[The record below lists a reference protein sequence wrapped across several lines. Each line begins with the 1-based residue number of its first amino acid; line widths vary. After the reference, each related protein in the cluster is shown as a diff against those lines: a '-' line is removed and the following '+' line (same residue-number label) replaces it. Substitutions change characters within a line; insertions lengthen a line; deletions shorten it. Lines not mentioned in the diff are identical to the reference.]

1 MAQKDFPPWILAAVL
16 GALTFAFLHL
26 HFVSSWQE
34 LYVSAPRP
42 GFGEAARRGLIDPL
56 FADSSRSLRLTEAV
70 LFALALVTG
79 LTRGRRPWS
88 TAVAVWIGVMLP
100 LVPVLV
106 ARSVLSGQKVLTV
119 SAFGQGEI
127 PAIALVYEAVRTGAP
142 IFAGMTCAVVL
153 LWLWHLI
160 FGGSRQ

>member
-34 LYVSAPRP
+34 LYVSAPRL
-42 GFGEAARRGLIDPL
+42 GFGDVAHRGLIDPVV
-56 FADSSRSLRLTEAV
+56 ANSSRSLRLTEAV

-88 TAVAVWIGVMLP
+88 TAVAIWVGVMLP

-106 ARSVLSGQKVLTV
+106 ARSVLSGERVLSV
-119 SAFGQGEI
+119 SAFGQGKI
-127 PAIALVYEAVRTGAP
+127 PAVALVYEAVRTGVP
-142 IFAGMTCAVVL
+142 ILAGMTCAVVI
-153 LWLWHLI
+153 LWLWHLL
-160 FGGSRQ
+160 FGGSRR